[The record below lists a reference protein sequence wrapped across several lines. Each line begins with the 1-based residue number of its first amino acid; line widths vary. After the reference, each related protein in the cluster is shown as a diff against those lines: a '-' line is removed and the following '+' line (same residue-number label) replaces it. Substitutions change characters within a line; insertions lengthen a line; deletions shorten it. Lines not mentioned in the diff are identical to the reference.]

1 MRFGVLGPLVV
12 WDGEGREVRVPEA
25 KVRALLAD
33 LLAHDGGPVTADRL
47 IHDLWGDAPPGKP
60 AGALQAKISQ
70 LRRVVGRDRVVRQPA
85 GYRLRLDG
93 GGDEVDAVRFRA
105 LVTEARPVRDP
116 RTRAALLTEA
126 LELWRGP
133 AYADFADGLFVRGP
147 AQRLAEQRLSVLE
160 EQAEARL
167 EAGDHALLAGELAG
181 LVALHPLR
189 ERLRAAQMRALY
201 AAGRQSEA
209 LASYEDLR
217 TRLVGE
223 LGVDPSP
230 ELAALHGAVLR
241 QEPGLS
247 AGAWAYGAPAGGT
260 EGSANLVSAR
270 DTASA
275 VWDTAPGA
283 QGTAPAVRD
292 SAPVAHGTAP
302 AVRDSAPVVQGSA
315 PVARDSAP
323 ATPTTGA
330 PPTAPPSSPSHSNL
344 PVPLTPLVGRR
355 QALAD
360 LSQLLTRARLVTL
373 TGPGGVG
380 KTRLAVAAAT
390 AERDGARAGE
400 LADGTWLVEFS
411 GIRAGTPAD
420 LAQVVAA
427 TLGIRD
433 DAPHSLP
440 GTGTGTPS
448 LPHRLAAAL
457 RDRRTL
463 LVLDNCEHVVD
474 AAAELTE
481 LLLRTAPGL
490 RVLATGQEPLGLAGE
505 AMFLVEPLEPADAVR
520 MFMER
525 AAAAAPGFPRDPDA
539 PDEPERRAVAEICRR
554 LDGIPLALELA
565 ATRVRALGVRELA
578 ERLNDR
584 FRVLTFGQRGA
595 PARQQTLRAVIDWS
609 WELLSAPERIVLRR
623 LAAHSD
629 GCDLAAAE
637 AVCAG
642 DGVARDEV
650 LDLVTRLVDRSLVV
664 VVGGPSG
671 PRYRLLESV
680 AAYATERLHEMEDLT
695 AVRDRH
701 LRHYRAL
708 AEHAEPRLR
717 GAGQRDRLARLDA
730 EAGNLRS
737 ALDEAVR
744 RAGAGEPEEAV
755 RLATA
760 LAWWWLLRGRLTEAR
775 RSLGAVLAATVGAP
789 GCGASA
795 PASGCGVSAPAS
807 GCGVSAPASGSGA
820 PAPGGASGCGASVPA
835 SGSGVPVPGGASG
848 SGVSAPASGC
858 GVSAPVPGSGAPAP
872 GGASGCG
879 ASAPASG
886 SAAPTPAATPTAP
899 SPGCSELA
907 LLHAAFA
914 LLTGD
919 HTAAAM
925 TTDGPARKATADA
938 IPDPVRRARAL
949 WLCAYGLFSAGD
961 AAGSGEL
968 NARALALFTTAEDRW
983 GTAAALGLRA
993 TLALVRGDLAGLGR
1007 DGLRSALIFREL
1019 GDRWGELQTVSPLA
1033 ALAEIKGAYE
1043 DAERR
1048 QHEGLRM
1055 ARELGLEAEV
1065 SARLSGLGRL
1075 ALLARDWDR
1084 ARDLHEQARRI
1095 AAEQGYKYGEI
1106 HSGMGLALGARRSG
1120 DLDRAEAH
1128 LLHIR
1133 DGYAE
1138 VSSQAGDHL
1147 LLAEL
1152 GFVAELRGDAR
1163 GAASHHLAGLEIARA
1178 LAEPRA
1184 LALSL
1189 EGLAGAAALPGHA
1202 TAATGAAVLLGAAA
1216 AARRRAGAPLPPAER
1231 ADVDRIT
1238 VAARAALGAD
1248 AFSEAYA
1255 SGARLDP
1262 EEALHQARTALP
1274 AFSER

>member
-12 WDGEGREVRVPEA
+12 WDGEGREIRVPEA

-33 LLAHDGGPVTADRL
+33 LLANDGGPVSADRL

-60 AGALQAKISQ
+60 AGALQAKVSQ
-70 LRRVVGRDRVVRQPA
+70 LRRVIGRDRVERRPA
-85 GYRLRLDG
+85 GYRLRFDE

-116 RTRAALLTEA
+116 RARAALLTEA

-133 AYADFADGLFVRGP
+133 AYADFADGPFVRAA

-167 EAGDHALLAGELAG
+167 EAGDHALLAGELAD
-181 LVALHPLR
+181 LVARHPLR
-189 ERLRAAQMRALY
+189 ERLRAALMRALY

-209 LASYEDLR
+209 LTSYEDLR
-217 TRLVGE
+217 TRLAEE

-230 ELAALHGAVLR
+230 ELAALHQALLR
-241 QEPGLS
+241 QEPGLRTETPP
-247 AGAWAYGAPAGGT
+247 APAAVPT
-260 EGSANLVSAR
+260 TPAAASATPAGHQAPARHRTPAWNQAPAR
-270 DTASA
+270 DQA
-275 VWDTAPGA
+275 AP
-283 QGTAPAVRD
+283 
-292 SAPVAHGTAP
+292 
-302 AVRDSAPVVQGSA
+302 
-315 PVARDSAP
+315 
-323 ATPTTGA
+323 TP
-330 PPTAPPSSPSHSNL
+330 APPSTNL

-355 QALAD
+355 QALDD
-360 LSQLLTRARLVTL
+360 LARLLSEARLVTL

-390 AERDGARAGE
+390 ADRDGARSGE
-400 LADGTWLVEFS
+400 LADGAWFVEFS
-411 GIRAGTPAD
+411 GLRTGTPAD

-433 DAPHSLP
+433 DAPRPLP
-440 GTGTGTPS
+440 GTGPATPS

-474 AAAELTE
+474 AAAELTD

-505 AMFLVEPLEPADAVR
+505 AVFLVEPLQPADAVR

-525 AAAAAPGFPRDPDA
+525 AAAATPGFPRDPEE
-539 PDEPERRAVAEICRR
+539 PDEPERRAVDEICRR

-578 ERLNDR
+578 ARLHDR

-623 LAAHSD
+623 LAAHTD

-664 VVGGPSG
+664 VADGPTG

-701 LRHYRAL
+701 LLHYRAL
-708 AEHAEPRLR
+708 AEHAEPELR
-717 GAGQRDRLARLDA
+717 GAGQRPWLARLDA
-730 EAGNLRS
+730 EAGNLRT

-744 RAGAGEPEEAV
+744 RAGAGGPGTPGEPGDPGRPGKPVGSGRAGAAQKPGEPGGPGKPEEPDGAEAAEAV

-775 RSLGAVLAATVGAP
+775 RSLAAVLAVTD
-789 GCGASA
+789 
-795 PASGCGVSAPAS
+795 
-807 GCGVSAPASGSGA
+807 
-820 PAPGGASGCGASVPA
+820 GGP
-835 SGSGVPVPGGASG
+835 P
-848 SGVSAPASGC
+848 
-858 GVSAPVPGSGAPAP
+858 
-872 GGASGCG
+872 
-879 ASAPASG
+879 
-886 SAAPTPAATPTAP
+886 
-899 SPGCSELA
+899 ELA
-907 LLHAAFA
+907 LLQAAFA

-919 HTAAAM
+919 RTAAAAARAA
-925 TTDGPARKATADA
+925 TTAEAV
-938 IPDPVRRARAL
+938 PDPVRRARAL

-968 NARALALFTTAEDRW
+968 NDRALDLSTATGDRW

-1007 DGLRSALIFREL
+1007 DGTRSALTFREL

-1043 DAERR
+1043 EADRR
-1048 QHEGLRM
+1048 QREGLLM

-1075 ALLARDWDR
+1075 ALLARDWER
-1084 ARDLHEQARRI
+1084 ARDLHEQARRS

-1106 HSGMGLALGARRSG
+1106 HSEMGLALGARRSG
-1120 DLDRAEAH
+1120 DLDGAEAH
-1128 LLHIR
+1128 LLHLR
-1133 DGYAE
+1133 DGYAD

-1152 GFVAELRGDAR
+1152 GFVAELRGDA
-1163 GAASHHLAGLEIARA
+1163 AAAAAHHLQGLEIARA

-1189 EGLAGAAALPGHA
+1189 EGLAGAAALTADGPSA
-1202 TAATGAAVLLGAAA
+1202 TRAAVLLGAAA
-1216 AARRRAGAPLPPAER
+1216 AARRAAGAPLPPAER
-1231 ADVDRIT
+1231 ADVDRVT
-1238 VAARAALGAD
+1238 ASARAALGAE

-1255 SGARLDP
+1255 EGARLTP
-1262 EEALHQARTALP
+1262 EEAAHLARTEP
-1274 AFSER
+1274 A

>member
-12 WDGEGREVRVPEA
+12 WDGEGREIRVPEA

-33 LLAHDGGPVTADRL
+33 LLAHDGGPVSADRL

-60 AGALQAKISQ
+60 AGALQAKVSQ
-70 LRRVVGRDRVVRQPA
+70 LRRVIGRDRVERRPA
-85 GYRLRLDG
+85 GYRLRFDE

-116 RTRAALLTEA
+116 GARAALLTEA

-133 AYADFADGLFVRGP
+133 AYADFADGPFVRAA

-167 EAGDHALLAGELAG
+167 EAGDHALLAGELAD
-181 LVALHPLR
+181 LVARHPLR
-189 ERLRAAQMRALY
+189 ERLRTALMRALY

-209 LASYEDLR
+209 LTSYEDLR
-217 TRLVGE
+217 TRLAEE

-230 ELAALHGAVLR
+230 ELAALHQALLR
-241 QEPGLS
+241 QEPGLRTETPPAPTTRASS
-247 AGAWAYGAPAGGT
+247 ATTTPTRNQDPAQHQAPA
-260 EGSANLVSAR
+260 R
-270 DTASA
+270 H
-275 VWDTAPGA
+275 
-283 QGTAPAVRD
+283 QTAPA
-292 SAPVAHGTAP
+292 P
-302 AVRDSAPVVQGSA
+302 
-315 PVARDSAP
+315 
-323 ATPTTGA
+323 
-330 PPTAPPSSPSHSNL
+330 APPSTNL
-344 PVPLTPLVGRR
+344 PVPLTSLVGRR
-355 QALAD
+355 QALDD
-360 LSQLLTRARLVTL
+360 LARLLSEARLVTL

-390 AERDGARAGE
+390 ADRDGARSGE
-400 LADGTWLVEFS
+400 LADGAWFVEFS
-411 GIRAGTPAD
+411 GLRTGTSAD

-433 DAPHSLP
+433 DAPRPLP
-440 GTGTGTPS
+440 GTGPATPS

-505 AMFLVEPLEPADAVR
+505 AVFLVEPLQPADAVR

-525 AAAAAPGFPRDPDA
+525 AAAATPGFPRDPEG
-539 PDEPERRAVAEICRR
+539 PDEPERRAVDEICRR

-578 ERLNDR
+578 ARLHDR

-623 LAAHSD
+623 LAAHTD

-650 LDLVTRLVDRSLVV
+650 LDLGTRLVDRSLVV
-664 VVGGPSG
+664 VADGPTG

-701 LRHYRAL
+701 LLHYRAL
-708 AEHAEPRLR
+708 AEYAEPELR
-717 GAGQRDRLARLDA
+717 GAGQRPWLARLDA
-730 EAGNLRS
+730 EAGNLRT

-744 RAGAGEPEEAV
+744 RAGAGGPGAPGEPGDPGDPGRPGEPVGSGRAEAAQKSGEPGEPGEPGKPGKPEEPDGAEEAEEAV

-775 RSLGAVLAATVGAP
+775 RSLAAVLAVTD
-789 GCGASA
+789 
-795 PASGCGVSAPAS
+795 
-807 GCGVSAPASGSGA
+807 
-820 PAPGGASGCGASVPA
+820 GGP
-835 SGSGVPVPGGASG
+835 P
-848 SGVSAPASGC
+848 
-858 GVSAPVPGSGAPAP
+858 
-872 GGASGCG
+872 
-879 ASAPASG
+879 
-886 SAAPTPAATPTAP
+886 
-899 SPGCSELA
+899 ELT
-907 LLHAAFA
+907 LLQAAFA

-919 HTAAAM
+919 RTAAAV
-925 TTDGPARKATADA
+925 ALAAATAEA
-938 IPDPVRRARAL
+938 VPDPVRRARAL

-968 NARALALFTTAEDRW
+968 NDRALDLSTATGDRW

-1007 DGLRSALIFREL
+1007 DGTRSALTFREL
-1019 GDRWGELQTVSPLA
+1019 GDCWGELQTVSPLA

-1043 DAERR
+1043 EADRR
-1048 QHEGLRM
+1048 QREGLLM

-1075 ALLARDWDR
+1075 ALLARDWER
-1084 ARDLHEQARRI
+1084 ARDLHEQARRS

-1120 DLDRAEAH
+1120 DLDGAEAH
-1128 LLHIR
+1128 LLHLR
-1133 DGYAE
+1133 DGYVD

-1152 GFVAELRGDAR
+1152 GFVAELRGDADT
-1163 GAASHHLAGLEIARA
+1163 AAAHHLQGLEIARA

-1189 EGLAGAAALPGHA
+1189 EGLAGAAALTADGPSA
-1202 TAATGAAVLLGAAA
+1202 TRAAVLLGAAA
-1216 AARRRAGAPLPPAER
+1216 AARRAAGAPLPPAER
-1231 ADVDRIT
+1231 ADVDRVT
-1238 VAARAALGAD
+1238 ASARAALGAA

-1255 SGARLDP
+1255 EGARLTP
-1262 EEALHQARTALP
+1262 EEAARLARTEP
-1274 AFSER
+1274 A

>member
-12 WDGEGREVRVPEA
+12 WDGEGREIRVPEA

-33 LLAHDGGPVTADRL
+33 LLANDGGPVSADRL

-60 AGALQAKISQ
+60 AGALQAKVSQ
-70 LRRVVGRDRVVRQPA
+70 LRRVIGRDRVERRPA
-85 GYRLRLDG
+85 GYRLRFDE

-105 LVTEARPVRDP
+105 LVTAARPVRDP
-116 RTRAALLTEA
+116 GARAALLTEA

-133 AYADFADGLFVRGP
+133 AYADFADGPFVQAA

-167 EAGDHALLAGELAG
+167 ETGDHALLAGELAD
-181 LVALHPLR
+181 LVARHPLR
-189 ERLRAAQMRALY
+189 ERLRAALMRALY

-209 LASYEDLR
+209 LTSYADLR
-217 TRLVGE
+217 TRLAEE

-230 ELAALHGAVLR
+230 ELASLHQALLR
-241 QEPGLS
+241 QEPGLRTETPP
-247 AGAWAYGAPAGGT
+247 APAT
-260 EGSANLVSAR
+260 VL
-270 DTASA
+270 
-275 VWDTAPGA
+275 
-283 QGTAPAVRD
+283 TAPATVPTGPPAASSTLATVSTTPATAS
-292 SAPVAHGTAP
+292 SAPP
-302 AVRDSAPVVQGSA
+302 AASTTPASAS
-315 PVARDSAP
+315 SAP
-323 ATPTTGA
+323 ATVFTTPATASSA
-330 PPTAPPSSPSHSNL
+330 PARHQAPAHQAPAHQAPGGYQAPAWPGTPAGDQDPAPDRAASAPAPPSTNL

-355 QALAD
+355 QALDD
-360 LSQLLTRARLVTL
+360 LDRLLSEARLVTL

-390 AERDGARAGE
+390 AGRDGARSGE
-400 LADGTWLVEFS
+400 LADGAWFVEFS
-411 GIRAGTPAD
+411 GLRTGTPAD

-433 DAPHSLP
+433 DAPRPLP
-440 GTGTGTPS
+440 GTGPATRS

-474 AAAELTE
+474 AAAELAE

-505 AMFLVEPLEPADAVR
+505 AVFLVEPLQPADAVR

-525 AAAAAPGFPRDPDA
+525 AAAATPGFPRDPEE
-539 PDEPERRAVAEICRR
+539 PDEPERRAVDEICRR

-578 ERLNDR
+578 ARLQDR

-623 LAAHSD
+623 LAAHTD

-642 DGVARDEV
+642 DGVALDEV

-664 VVGGPSG
+664 VADGPTG

-701 LRHYRAL
+701 LLHYRAL
-708 AEHAEPRLR
+708 AEHAEPELR
-717 GAGQRDRLARLDA
+717 GAGQRPWLARLDA
-730 EAGNLRS
+730 EAGNLRT

-744 RAGAGEPEEAV
+744 RAAAGGPGTPGAPGDPGGPGRPAGPGRAEEAQGAGGPGKPREPDGAAEAV

-775 RSLGAVLAATVGAP
+775 RSLAAVLAVTDG
-789 GCGASA
+789 G
-795 PASGCGVSAPAS
+795 PA
-807 GCGVSAPASGSGA
+807 
-820 PAPGGASGCGASVPA
+820 
-835 SGSGVPVPGGASG
+835 
-848 SGVSAPASGC
+848 
-858 GVSAPVPGSGAPAP
+858 
-872 GGASGCG
+872 
-879 ASAPASG
+879 
-886 SAAPTPAATPTAP
+886 
-899 SPGCSELA
+899 ELA
-907 LLHAAFA
+907 LLQAAFA

-919 HTAAAM
+919 RTAVAAAR
-925 TTDGPARKATADA
+925 AAATAEA
-938 IPDPVRRARAL
+938 VPDPVRRARAL

-968 NARALALFTTAEDRW
+968 NDRALGLSTATGDRW

-1007 DGLRSALIFREL
+1007 DGTRSALTFREL

-1033 ALAEIKGAYE
+1033 ALAEIKGGYE
-1043 DAERR
+1043 EADRR
-1048 QHEGLRM
+1048 QREGLLM

-1075 ALLARDWDR
+1075 ALLARDWER
-1084 ARDLHEQARRI
+1084 ARELHGQARRS

-1106 HSGMGLALGARRSG
+1106 HSEMGLALGARRSG
-1120 DLDRAEAH
+1120 DLDGAEAH

-1133 DGYAE
+1133 DGYAD

-1152 GFVAELRGDAR
+1152 GFVAELRGDA
-1163 GAASHHLAGLEIARA
+1163 AAAETHHLQGLEIARA

-1189 EGLAGAAALPGHA
+1189 EGLAGAAALAADTPSA
-1202 TAATGAAVLLGAAA
+1202 TRAAVLLGAAA
-1216 AARRRAGAPLPPAER
+1216 AARSAAGAPLPPAER

-1238 VAARAALGAD
+1238 ASARAALGAE

-1255 SGARLDP
+1255 EGARLTP
-1262 EEALHQARTALP
+1262 EEAARRVRTGP
-1274 AFSER
+1274 TS

>member
-12 WDGEGREVRVPEA
+12 WDGEGREIRVPEA

-33 LLAHDGGPVTADRL
+33 LLANDGGPVSADRL

-60 AGALQAKISQ
+60 AGALQAKVSQ
-70 LRRVVGRDRVVRQPA
+70 LRRVIGRDRVERRPA
-85 GYRLRLDG
+85 GYRLRFDE

-105 LVTEARPVRDP
+105 LVTAARPVRDP
-116 RTRAALLTEA
+116 GARAALLTEA

-133 AYADFADGLFVRGP
+133 AYADFADGPFVQAA

-167 EAGDHALLAGELAG
+167 ETGDHALLAGELAD
-181 LVALHPLR
+181 LVARHPLR
-189 ERLRAAQMRALY
+189 ERLRAALMRALY

-209 LASYEDLR
+209 LTSYADLR
-217 TRLVGE
+217 TRLAEE

-230 ELAALHGAVLR
+230 ELASLHQAMLR
-241 QEPGLS
+241 QEPGL
-247 AGAWAYGAPAGGT
+247 GTETPPAPAT
-260 EGSANLVSAR
+260 VL
-270 DTASA
+270 
-275 VWDTAPGA
+275 
-283 QGTAPAVRD
+283 TAPATV
-292 SAPVAHGTAP
+292 PTAP
-302 AVRDSAPVVQGSA
+302 ATVPTGPATVPTAPATVPTGPPAASSTPATVSTTPA
-315 PVARDSAP
+315 TASSAP
-323 ATPTTGA
+323 ARHQAPAHQAPGGHQAPAWPGTPAGDQDPA
-330 PPTAPPSSPSHSNL
+330 PDRAASAPAPPSTNL

-355 QALAD
+355 QALDD
-360 LSQLLTRARLVTL
+360 LDRLLSEARLVTL

-390 AERDGARAGE
+390 AGRDGARSGE
-400 LADGTWLVEFS
+400 LADGAWFVEFS
-411 GIRAGTPAD
+411 GLRTGTPAD

-433 DAPHSLP
+433 DAPRPLP
-440 GTGTGTPS
+440 GTGPATRS

-474 AAAELTE
+474 AAAELAE

-490 RVLATGQEPLGLAGE
+490 RVMATGQEPLGLAGE
-505 AMFLVEPLEPADAVR
+505 AVFLVEPLQPADAVR

-525 AAAAAPGFPRDPDA
+525 AAAATPGFPRDPEE
-539 PDEPERRAVAEICRR
+539 PDEPERRAVDEICRR

-578 ERLNDR
+578 ARLHDR

-623 LAAHSD
+623 LAAHTD

-664 VVGGPSG
+664 VADGPTG

-701 LRHYRAL
+701 LLHYRAL
-708 AEHAEPRLR
+708 AEHAEPELR
-717 GAGQRDRLARLDA
+717 GAGQRPWLARLDA
-730 EAGNLRS
+730 EAGNLRT

-744 RAGAGEPEEAV
+744 RAAAGGPGTPGVPGDPGRPGRPAGPGRAEEAQGAGEPGKPREPDGAAEAV

-775 RSLGAVLAATVGAP
+775 RSLAAVLAVTDG
-789 GCGASA
+789 G
-795 PASGCGVSAPAS
+795 PA
-807 GCGVSAPASGSGA
+807 
-820 PAPGGASGCGASVPA
+820 
-835 SGSGVPVPGGASG
+835 
-848 SGVSAPASGC
+848 
-858 GVSAPVPGSGAPAP
+858 
-872 GGASGCG
+872 
-879 ASAPASG
+879 
-886 SAAPTPAATPTAP
+886 
-899 SPGCSELA
+899 ELA
-907 LLHAAFA
+907 LLQAAFA

-919 HTAAAM
+919 RTAVAAAR
-925 TTDGPARKATADA
+925 AAATAEA
-938 IPDPVRRARAL
+938 VPDPVRRARAL

-968 NARALALFTTAEDRW
+968 NDRALGLSTATGDRW

-1007 DGLRSALIFREL
+1007 DGTRSALTFREL

-1033 ALAEIKGAYE
+1033 ALAEIKGGYE
-1043 DAERR
+1043 EADRR
-1048 QHEGLRM
+1048 QREGLLM

-1075 ALLARDWDR
+1075 ALLARDWER
-1084 ARDLHEQARRI
+1084 ARELHGQARRS

-1106 HSGMGLALGARRSG
+1106 HSEMGLALGARRSG
-1120 DLDRAEAH
+1120 DLDGAEAH

-1133 DGYAE
+1133 DGYAD

-1152 GFVAELRGDAR
+1152 GFVAELRGDA
-1163 GAASHHLAGLEIARA
+1163 AAAETHHLQGLEIARA

-1189 EGLAGAAALPGHA
+1189 EGLAGAAALAADTPSA
-1202 TAATGAAVLLGAAA
+1202 TRAAVLLGAAA
-1216 AARRRAGAPLPPAER
+1216 AARSAAGAPLPPAER

-1238 VAARAALGAD
+1238 ASARAALGAE
-1248 AFSEAYA
+1248 AFSGAYA
-1255 SGARLDP
+1255 EGARLTP
-1262 EEALHQARTALP
+1262 EEAARRARTGP
-1274 AFSER
+1274 TS

>member
-167 EAGDHALLAGELAG
+167 EAGDHALLAEELAD

-260 EGSANLVSAR
+260 EGSANPVSAQ
-270 DTASA
+270 
-275 VWDTAPGA
+275 DTAPGRQGRVPA
-283 QGTAPAVRD
+283 AQGAAPGMQGTAPAV
-292 SAPVAHGTAP
+292 
-302 AVRDSAPVVQGSA
+302 QGSA
-315 PVARDSAP
+315 PAAQDTAP
-323 ATPTTGA
+323 AAHTTGA
-330 PPTAPPSSPSHSNL
+330 PPSHSNL

-360 LSQLLTRARLVTL
+360 LSQLLSGTRLVTL

-539 PDEPERRAVAEICRR
+539 PEAPERRAVAEICRR

-789 GCGASA
+789 GSGAPVPGGASGPGA
-795 PASGCGVSAPAS
+795 PASGGAS
-807 GCGVSAPASGSGA
+807 DSRASAPASGSGA
-820 PAPGGASGCGASVPA
+820 SVPA
-835 SGSGVPVPGGASG
+835 VA
-848 SGVSAPASGC
+848 
-858 GVSAPVPGSGAPAP
+858 
-872 GGASGCG
+872 
-879 ASAPASG
+879 
-886 SAAPTPAATPTAP
+886 PTAP
-899 SPGCSELA
+899 SPGCAELT

-925 TTDGPARKATADA
+925 TTDGPARTATADA

-961 AAGSGEL
+961 TAGSGEL

-1019 GDRWGELQTVSPLA
+1019 GDRWGELQTISPLA

-1048 QHEGLRM
+1048 QHDGLRM

-1120 DLDRAEAH
+1120 DLDRAEAY

-1238 VAARAALGAD
+1238 VAARAAMGAD

-1274 AFSER
+1274 ALSER

>member
-126 LELWRGP
+126 LGLWRGP

-167 EAGDHALLAGELAG
+167 EAGDHALLAGELAD

-260 EGSANLVSAR
+260 EGSANPVSAQ
-270 DTASA
+270 
-275 VWDTAPGA
+275 DTAPGRQDRAPAAQGAEPGTQGRAPAA
-283 QGTAPAVRD
+283 QGTAPAAQGSAPAVRD
-292 SAPVAHGTAP
+292 SAPAAQDTAP
-302 AVRDSAPVVQGSA
+302 AAQ
-315 PVARDSAP
+315 
-323 ATPTTGA
+323 TTGA
-330 PPTAPPSSPSHSNL
+330 PLATPPSPPSHSNL

-355 QALAD
+355 QALDD
-360 LSQLLTRARLVTL
+360 LSQLLSEARLVTL

-539 PDEPERRAVAEICRR
+539 PEAPERRAVAEICRR

-708 AEHAEPRLR
+708 AERAEPQLR

-775 RSLGAVLAATVGAP
+775 RSLGAVLAATVGASGSGAPVP
-789 GCGASA
+789 GGASGPGAPASGGASDSRASA
-795 PASGCGVSAPAS
+795 PAMDSAASAPSRA
-807 GCGVSAPASGSGA
+807 SAPASGSGA
-820 PAPGGASGCGASVPA
+820 PSPA
-835 SGSGVPVPGGASG
+835 
-848 SGVSAPASGC
+848 
-858 GVSAPVPGSGAPAP
+858 
-872 GGASGCG
+872 
-879 ASAPASG
+879 
-886 SAAPTPAATPTAP
+886 AAPTAP
-899 SPGCSELA
+899 PPGCAELA

-925 TTDGPARKATADA
+925 TTDGPARTATADA

-961 AAGSGEL
+961 TAGSGEL

-1019 GDRWGELQTVSPLA
+1019 GDRWGELQTISPLA

-1048 QHEGLRM
+1048 QHDGLRM

-1120 DLDRAEAH
+1120 DLDRAEAY

-1238 VAARAALGAD
+1238 VAARAAMGAD

-1274 AFSER
+1274 ALSER